1 MDSATKDPVPWVDR
15 VEANF
20 LRHLTWLHQ
29 ATPGMRVFSAGNWVV
44 ADSGL
49 PCDSFNTIFFTEPV
63 SPSPSFFE
71 DEEEACQVLDHFR
84 SRALPFAVWL
94 GRRVIDSGG
103 ALLGRLGLRH
113 AGTEPCLALEL
124 GPWVPAEVP
133 CAIEVRPVVDPAG
146 IGDFSAVLAAA
157 SDLPDPH
164 VPEFYRRTCR
174 AVLAPDS
181 PMRLWVG
188 YVNGQPVA
196 TCEVFLGD
204 GTAGLYGVATRRD
217 HQRRGIGTAMV
228 LAGLAEAKRRGCDL
242 ATLLASPAGLPVYQ
256 RIGFRVCGVFH
267 NYQEGRTEEP

>member
-1 MDSATKDPVPWVDR
+1 MDSADADTVPWVDR

-20 LRHLTWLHQ
+20 LGHLTWLHQ

-49 PCDSFNTIFFTEPV
+49 PCDSFNTIFLTQPV
-63 SPSPSFFE
+63 SPSPSPE
-71 DEEEACQVLDHFR
+71 DEEEACQALRHFR

-94 GRRVIDSGG
+94 GGRAIDGGG

-113 AGTEPCLALEL
+113 AETEPGMALEL
-124 GPWVPAEVP
+124 GPWVPAEEP
-133 CAIEVRPVVDPAG
+133 SAIEVRPVVEPAG

-157 SDLPDPH
+157 ADSPDPH
-164 VPEFYRRTCR
+164 VLEFYRRTSGTL
-174 AVLAPDS
+174 LAPSS
-181 PMRLWVG
+181 PMILSVG
-188 YVNGQPVA
+188 YVGGQPVA

-217 HQRRGIGTAMV
+217 HQRQGIGTAMV
-228 LAGLAEAKRRGCDL
+228 LAALAEAKRRGCDL

-267 NYQEGRTEEP
+267 TYQEGRTEGP